1 MSRGRSADEVK
12 KRMTRKSAKGGSA
25 MPPITS
31 APGPDNPEVMDANA
45 AWMAGNREV
54 RAVFLYMLGNSY
66 LASGDRS
73 RAMDVCRTLQVLD
86 ENLAR
91 LLFNKI
97 APL

>member
-1 MSRGRSADEVK
+1 MA
-12 KRMTRKSAKGGSA
+12 RKNAKGGSA
-25 MPPITS
+25 MPPITA
-31 APGPDNPEVMDANA
+31 APGPDHPEVRDDNV
-45 AWMAGNREV
+45 AWMSGNREV

-73 RAMDVCRTLQVLD
+73 RALDVCRTLQVLD